1 MYCLCKLLRLQATDA
16 SQPAQRRASLHRRVF
31 LCSLRLFSSLRPT
44 LSNSFTQFRFPYSTR
59 LPRPDPPSPRTR
71 ATMEQQTKAPQ
82 DIRNV
87 VNYLRSSKAGM
98 KIRVGVLNGKR
109 IDYFKGTCHDHH
121 LSVGLLSAVLGA
133 LQYTSRAVRPELLD
147 RTRLIVLFVYL

>member
-1 MYCLCKLLRLQATDA
+1 MYGGTCNKLHERLKKEKCTDSSAAGLFSYEESYEASQNLSALRLLIQQNLA
-16 SQPAQRRASLHRRVF
+16 SSAHSHIVDFVQRQLTHEEK
-31 LCSLRLFSSLRPT
+31 
-44 LSNSFTQFRFPYSTR
+44 
-59 LPRPDPPSPRTR
+59 
-71 ATMEQQTKAPQ
+71 MEQQAKAPQ
-82 DIRNV
+82 DLRNV
-87 VNYLRSSKAGM
+87 VDFLRSSKAGM